1 MFSCLPPG
9 LLGLAD
15 LSLKWK
21 ANGVDISIDGAE
33 LEGMSTEH
41 LQHMFDQH
49 LRGSAGVPGSKED
62 FSDMS
67 SKWQEVECD
76 IEGEGFQVL
85 SYFFP
90 PTRQC
95 WDSGVQLLPVRL
107 STRCVVSSSRAV
119 LIFHLYCT
127 VL

>member
-9 LLGLAD
+9 PLGLAD

-21 ANGVDISIDGAE
+21 SNGVDISIDGAE

-41 LQHMFDQH
+41 LQHMFNQH

-76 IEGEGFQVL
+76 VEGEGFQVL
-85 SYFFP
+85 SYF
-90 PTRQC
+90 
-95 WDSGVQLLPVRL
+95 SLLPVGAGISGTSSYL
-107 STRCVVSSSRAV
+107 SIYPHAASSCLLMLCWCYIV
-119 LIFHLYCT
+119 L
-127 VL
+127 